1 MFELADNEIKFLYN
15 SDKLGDREAYAYISA
30 AHEHVINELDVSKN
44 DLTPTQISELAQ
56 KLDMRI
62 IDLFDKNS
70 DYFKDKIEG
79 NDLEE
84 QDLLTILIREKS
96 ALITP
101 IAITKEG
108 AKIIDSSAE
117 TINIDMIF
125 TKTPPKDNIKK

>member
-30 AHEHVINELDVSKN
+30 AHEHVINELDVYKN
-44 DLTPTQISELAQ
+44 DLTPTQISELSQ
-56 KLDMRI
+56 KLNVRI
-62 IDLFDKNS
+62 IDLFDKS
-70 DYFKDKIEG
+70 SEYFKENIEG
-79 NDLEE
+79 NDLQEE
-84 QDLLTILIREKS
+84 DLLNILVREKS

-108 AKIIDSSAE
+108 AKIIDSSSE

-125 TKTPPKDNIKK
+125 KKTPPGDDSKY

>member
-15 SDKLGDREAYAYISA
+15 SNKMSDRETYAYISA
-30 AHEHVINELDVSKN
+30 AHEHVINELDVYKN
-44 DLTPTQISELAQ
+44 DMTPTQLTELAQ
-56 KLDMRI
+56 KLNVRI

-70 DYFKDKIEG
+70 EYFRENIEG
-79 NDLEE
+79 KDLQEE
-84 QDLLTILIREKS
+84 DLLTILGREKS

-125 TKTPPKDNIKK
+125 KKANPDDDAKF

>member
-1 MFELADNEIKFLYN
+1 MFKLADNEIKFLYN
-15 SDKLGDREAYAYISA
+15 SEKIGDRESYAYISA
-30 AHEHVINELDVSKN
+30 AHEHVINELDIAKN

-56 KLDMRI
+56 KLDVRI
-62 IDLFDKNS
+62 IDLFDKKS
-70 DYFKDKIEG
+70 EYFKNNIEG

-96 ALITP
+96 ALKTP

-108 AKIIDSSAE
+108 AKVLDSSSE

-125 TKTPPKDNIKK
+125 TKNPPTDDIKE

>member
-15 SDKLGDREAYAYISA
+15 SNKIGDRESYAYISA
-30 AHEHVINELDVSKN
+30 AHEHVINELDISKN
-44 DLTPTQISELAQ
+44 DLTPTQISELAK
-56 KLDMRI
+56 KLNVRI

-70 DYFKDKIEG
+70 EYFKENIEG

-108 AKIIDSSAE
+108 AKIIDSSSE

-125 TKTPPKDNIKK
+125 TKTPPTDDKKF